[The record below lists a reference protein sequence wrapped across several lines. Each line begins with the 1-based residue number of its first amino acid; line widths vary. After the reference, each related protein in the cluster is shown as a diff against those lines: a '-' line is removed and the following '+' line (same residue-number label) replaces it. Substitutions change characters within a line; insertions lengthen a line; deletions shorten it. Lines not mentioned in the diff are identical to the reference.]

1 MLKSAGCGATYRMKT
16 DVMQKQDMQTK
27 GLMTLENKAMTSTVN
42 TGNTGTALLAMDN
55 MVPGRDLNA
64 YISAVNGIA
73 ILSAEE
79 ELELAN
85 QYYYEDNLDAARKL
99 VLAHLRFVVHMA
111 KTYSGYGLSEAD
123 LIQEGN
129 VGLMK
134 AVKRFNPE
142 VGVRLVSFA
151 VHWIK
156 AEMHEFI
163 LRNWRIVKVATT
175 KAQRKLFFNLRGSK
189 KRLGWMTQEEVD
201 AVASDLGVDSSTVLQ
216 MEGRMGAFDA
226 SFDGAADADDEEAYQ
241 APSQY
246 LEDTRFDPARMVEA
260 DDYEKIS
267 TDGLYV
273 ALENLDERSRD
284 ILTRRWLNDDKVTL
298 HDLADEYG
306 VSAERIRQLEKN
318 AMNKVKAIMA
328 A

>member
-1 MLKSAGCGATYRMKT
+1 M
-16 DVMQKQDMQTK
+16 
-27 GLMTLENKAMTSTVN
+27 N
-42 TGNTGTALLAMDN
+42 TETGRQLQIIDT

-64 YISAVNGIA
+64 YITAVNRIA
-73 ILSAEE
+73 VLTADE

-85 QYYYEDNLDAARKL
+85 QYYYHDNLDAARKL
-99 VLAHLRFVVHMA
+99 VLAHLRFVVYMA

-189 KRLGWMTQEEVD
+189 KRLGWLSKEEVD
-201 AVASDLGVDSSTVLQ
+201 AVASDLGVDAETVMQ
-216 MEGRMGAFDA
+216 MEGRMGAYDTSFDA
-226 SFDGAADADDEEAYQ
+226 PPGADEDEDFQ
-241 APSQY
+241 APAHY
-246 LEDTRFDPARMVEA
+246 LEDSRYDPAISAEA
-260 DDYEKIS
+260 DDWEKSS
-267 TDGLYV
+267 TEGLYI
-273 ALENLDERSRD
+273 ALNELDERSKD
-284 ILTRRWLNDDKVTL
+284 ILAQRWLSNEKSTL
-298 HDLADEYG
+298 HDLAAKYQ

-318 AMNKVKAIMA
+318 AMDKVKAIMEA
-328 A
+328 